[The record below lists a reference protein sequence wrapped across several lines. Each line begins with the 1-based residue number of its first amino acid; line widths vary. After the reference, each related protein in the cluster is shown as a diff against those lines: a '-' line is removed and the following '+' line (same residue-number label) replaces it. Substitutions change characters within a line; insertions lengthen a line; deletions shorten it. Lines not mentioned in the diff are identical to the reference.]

1 MNIFPF
7 ERVELKHKKRKDF
20 KKMRL
25 LGKIRKKRE
34 ERRLENE
41 KMMLMA
47 ELQKTKRMIKA
58 AEYAFDYAIEKEEI
72 DRTIA
77 VISENQRKYTNI
89 CQKLRKLG

>member
-1 MNIFPF
+1 
-7 ERVELKHKKRKDF
+7 
-20 KKMRL
+20 MRL